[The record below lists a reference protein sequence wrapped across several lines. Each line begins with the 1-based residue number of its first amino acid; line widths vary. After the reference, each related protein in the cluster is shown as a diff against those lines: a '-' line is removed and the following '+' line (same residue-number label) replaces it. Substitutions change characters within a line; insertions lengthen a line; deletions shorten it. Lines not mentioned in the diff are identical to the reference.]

1 MSFCVRYVDED
12 PEHQFILRED
22 FLKFVSVEN
31 TTGKNIAN
39 VILETIKCLGIDS
52 MYMVGQGYDGWHQ

>member
-1 MSFCVRYVDED
+1 M
-12 PEHQFILRED
+12 
-22 FLKFVSVEN
+22 SVEN

-52 MYMVGQGYDGWHQ
+52 KHMVGQGYDGAATMSGNINGVQAII